1 MNSFFTCNL
10 EGWYSL
16 NATTLGPSYE
26 FGFVSVT
33 DMLELLIVK
42 DNFYGIQLKVNH
54 KNDKIC

>member
-1 MNSFFTCNL
+1 VL
-10 EGWYSL
+10 YGVR
-16 NATTLGPSYE
+16 LGYE

-54 KNDKIC
+54 KNDKIG